1 MYAIDR
7 ILFKKVL
14 TGRRGRD
21 RMVDG
26 FTTSCA
32 ISAYQWR
39 IQGEAHTARAPL
51 KLEKNMI
58 FWRKIVIF
66 HTKYLKNVRASLR
79 NWKKYDFLA

>member
-1 MYAIDR
+1 MKIFLHMYAIDR

-39 IQGEAHTARAPL
+39 IQGEARPPP
-51 KLEKNMI
+51 
-58 FWRKIVIF
+58 KIG
-66 HTKYLKNVRASLR
+66 
-79 NWKKYDFLA
+79 KKYDFLA